1 MPNDLATEFVDYV
14 VTLRNASLQVDLDST
29 TEVALDLAD
38 VRVAVLSDDDLTT
51 AYWLYLNL

>member
-1 MPNDLATEFVDYV
+1 VPNDLATEFVDYV